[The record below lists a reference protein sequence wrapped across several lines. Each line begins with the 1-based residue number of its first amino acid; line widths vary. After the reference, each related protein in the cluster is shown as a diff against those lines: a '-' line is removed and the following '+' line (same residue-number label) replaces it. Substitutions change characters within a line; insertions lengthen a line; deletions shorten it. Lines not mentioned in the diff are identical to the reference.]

1 MRSDKVGISTSI
13 IGNSFNHRVLKKK
26 NKTSWRGPYRKSSS
40 TSSFRKKIIETESQR
55 NFIKTHK

>member
-26 NKTSWRGPYRKSSS
+26 NWRGPYRKSSS
-40 TSSFRKKIIETESQR
+40 TSSFRKKIIETENQR